1 MTVKKTTPTRT
12 RKTAGAAKTPTT
24 TRPAATRAR
33 TARTARPSAAAK
45 TAAASAAPAVP
56 TPPRAVSDEDIRVR
70 AYFLALEHQGRGDSR
85 DFWLQAE
92 RELRAAARSGR

>member
-12 RKTAGAAKTPTT
+12 RKTAAAAKTPTS
-24 TRPAATRAR
+24 RPAAPRSRTRKA
-33 TARTARPSAAAK
+33 ARPPAPADTSAADR
-45 TAAASAAPAVP
+45 PL
-56 TPPRAVSDEDIRVR
+56 AVSDEDIRVR

-92 RELRAAARSGR
+92 RELRAAAQSGR